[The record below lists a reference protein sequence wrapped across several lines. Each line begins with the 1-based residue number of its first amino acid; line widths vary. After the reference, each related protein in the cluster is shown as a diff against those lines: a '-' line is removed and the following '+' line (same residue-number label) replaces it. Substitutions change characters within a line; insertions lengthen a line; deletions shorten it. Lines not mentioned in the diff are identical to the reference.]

1 MEAERRL
8 GPSLVS
14 RPQSPWGSE
23 PRTPPRTGR
32 DAAAPAALCGPAH
45 PHPCFPLCSGRGP
58 QPLIAVRFSSLLSSL
73 PAQGTIP
80 VNPAAAFCRLFHSG
94 PSFPKGFIR
103 LLLRAAPAP
112 GRGVPSFRCWIRLWD
127 LSHLVCLQRGALSPC
142 RPHFAQFRGFPRRK
156 ARRSERDHPVSGFY
170 FMLDVANLDLCKVK
184 HSETSHFKDLG
195 RSG

>member
-1 MEAERRL
+1 METEQRL

-14 RPQSPWGSE
+14 QPQTPWGSE

-45 PHPCFPLCSGRGP
+45 PHPCFPLCGGRGP
-58 QPLIAVRFSSLLSSL
+58 QPLIAVRLSSLLSSL

-94 PSFPKGFIR
+94 PLSRKDSFGLCFGQPQPQ
-103 LLLRAAPAP
+103 AAAFL
-112 GRGVPSFRCWIRLWD
+112 PSVVGSGYGICLT
-127 LSHLVCLQRGALSPC
+127 SLQRGALSPC
-142 RPHFAQFRGFPRRK
+142 LPPFAQFRGFPRRK

>member
-8 GPSLVS
+8 GPSVVS
-14 RPQSPWGSE
+14 QPQSPWGSE

-45 PHPCFPLCSGRGP
+45 PHPCFPLCGGRGP
-58 QPLIAVRFSSLLSSL
+58 QPLMAVQLSSLLASL

-103 LLLRAAPAP
+103 LVLRAAPAP
-112 GRGVPSFRCWIRLWD
+112 GRGVPSFRCWIRLWN
-127 LSHLVCLQRGALSPC
+127 LPHLSPAGGPLPLPPPL
-142 RPHFAQFRGFPRRK
+142 RPVQGIPQEEGQAVRKRPSSFWFLFHVRRCKPR
-156 ARRSERDHPVSGFY
+156 P
-170 FMLDVANLDLCKVK
+170 L
-184 HSETSHFKDLG
+184 
-195 RSG
+195 